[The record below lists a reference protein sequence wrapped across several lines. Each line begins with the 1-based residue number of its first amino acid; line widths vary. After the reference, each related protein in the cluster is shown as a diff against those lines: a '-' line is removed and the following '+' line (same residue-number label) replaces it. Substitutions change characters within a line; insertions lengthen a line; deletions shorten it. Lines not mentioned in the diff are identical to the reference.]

1 MPKNIIIFVL
11 SLFSL
16 SLQVSDL
23 PYPFNSVNDFE
34 ASVRAPL
41 GSTWVPETAHRKLTA
56 PRVIISQG
64 QIIAPMTEEVLS
76 KADS

>member
-1 MPKNIIIFVL
+1 LLFFIIL
-11 SLFSL
+11 SFFF

-34 ASVRAPL
+34 ASVRAPI
-41 GSTWVPETAHRKLTA
+41 GSTWIPETAHRKLTA